1 MRKFTIKLMTL
12 LAISLLMPNN
22 ANAQSKRTLESE
34 DYETSTNSDWTSP
47 NGIVSLITGDE
58 TFGKYSKMQVSGSGN
73 RSAYKSVAYDYELSG
88 CTAADMQTSGY
99 VIEFDALL
107 RAGQQKD
114 RSVSQFILP
123 TTGPNLATN
132 NTYTGSDYIFALSQP
147 TNTTGS
153 MSKTWYINDL
163 TNTTGTTVEL
173 NEAWYHYVITVTKS
187 GVSYLIKSGEE
198 TIANGTLE
206 KTFEE
211 LPAITG
217 FFTLLGRTYGY
228 VNFDNLEIYDYTN
241 NLVVEAPTI
250 NLKAVDGSKRTYTIE
265 YKEGYVL
272 YYKIP
277 GSDEYKT
284 IETGTSYDVE
294 VSQSGT
300 LTAYTM
306 ISEVKSTEVSVEVD
320 ASEITL
326 NSPVIKLNT
335 LIANNNMYYPQ
346 ISVSCDNSNILLSPT
361 ATLTYYVDEDEIDI
375 EGSTYT
381 FTKPASLTVVASAAG
396 YTSSEATFEVTSGYV
411 LSKTIDFQ
419 SLTAD
424 DFDPATWVS
433 ATGVPRD
440 YWTNRAAQIPADVTY
455 YKLTDTSA
463 GFANVLD
470 GITIVGTNR
479 APEVY
484 IGYGLLTPYTPLSG
498 SNNYMN
504 FIVNGATAEQY
515 VIYEGWNNYGNG
527 TFSTIQ
533 AGDAQFGLYRY
544 DTMLK
549 NIKIYSP
556 AVSTTIS
563 EAGFA
568 TFSSTYAVDFSE
580 SGLTAYTATVSDNKV
595 VMTPIENGIVPANTG
610 VILKGA
616 AGNYTGV
623 ITTTEAVIE
632 NNDLVAATKE
642 IAPLAT
648 ETTVDEV
655 TYKNYILNV
664 VDETPGFYQ
673 ANDKKVAA
681 GKAYLQV
688 PAETVTGAKTLTI
701 VWNDGETTGIEEN
714 YEFGTMN
721 SDAAT
726 FDLSGRKVA
735 NPAKGMYIKN
745 GKKFIV
751 K

>member
-1 MRKFTIKLMTL
+1 MVVGNQT
-12 LAISLLMPNN
+12 
-22 ANAQSKRTLESE
+22 
-34 DYETSTNSDWTSP
+34 
-47 NGIVSLITGDE
+47 
-58 TFGKYSKMQVSGSGN
+58 GN
-73 RSAYKSVAYDYELSG
+73 RSAYKSVSYDYELSG

-114 RSVSQFILP
+114 RSASQFILP
-123 TTGPNLATN
+123 TTGPNLANN

-187 GVSYLIKSGEE
+187 GVSYLIKSGEA

-228 VNFDNLEIYDYTN
+228 VSFDNLEIYDYTN

-265 YKEGYVL
+265 FKEGYVL

-306 ISEVKSTEVSVEVD
+306 TSEVKSPEVSVEVD

-346 ISVSCDNSNILLSPT
+346 ISASCDNSNILLSPT

-440 YWTNRAAQIPADVTY
+440 YWTNRAAKIPADVTY

-484 IGYGLLTPYTPLSG
+484 IGYGLLTPYNALSG

-556 AVSTTIS
+556 AISTTITA
-563 EAGFA
+563 AGYS
-568 TFSSTYAVDFSE
+568 TFSAAYAVDFSKAE
-580 SGLTAYTATVSDNKV
+580 GLAAYTAKV
-595 VMTPIENGIVPANTG
+595 NDGNQTITLTKIADGIVPANTG
-610 VILKGA
+610 VVLKGA
-616 AGNYTGV
+616 AGEYTGT
-623 ITTTEAVIE
+623 ITTTETTYAE
-632 NNDLVAATKE
+632 NALFANCTEVTGDGATIYVLNKVGVNVGFY
-642 IAPLAT
+642 PLAEGKT
-648 ETTVDEV
+648 
-655 TYKNYILNV
+655 L
-664 VDETPGFYQ
+664 
-673 ANDKKVAA
+673 AA
-681 GKAYLQV
+681 GKAYLQLNS
-688 PAETVTGAKTLTI
+688 GAKGYTF

-721 SDAAT
+721 SDSAT

-735 NPAKGMYIKN
+735 NPAKGLYIKN

>member
-1 MRKFTIKLMTL
+1 M
-12 LAISLLMPNN
+12 
-22 ANAQSKRTLESE
+22 
-34 DYETSTNSDWTSP
+34 
-47 NGIVSLITGDE
+47 
-58 TFGKYSKMQVSGSGN
+58 
-73 RSAYKSVAYDYELSG
+73 
-88 CTAADMQTSGY
+88 
-99 VIEFDALL
+99 
-107 RAGQQKD
+107 
-114 RSVSQFILP
+114 
-123 TTGPNLATN
+123 
-132 NTYTGSDYIFALSQP
+132 
-147 TNTTGS
+147 
-153 MSKTWYINDL
+153 
-163 TNTTGTTVEL
+163 
-173 NEAWYHYVITVTKS
+173 
-187 GVSYLIKSGEE
+187 
-198 TIANGTLE
+198 
-206 KTFEE
+206 
-211 LPAITG
+211 
-217 FFTLLGRTYGY
+217 
-228 VNFDNLEIYDYTN
+228 
-241 NLVVEAPTI
+241 
-250 NLKAVDGSKRTYTIE
+250 
-265 YKEGYVL
+265 
-272 YYKIP
+272 
-277 GSDEYKT
+277 
-284 IETGTSYDVE
+284 
-294 VSQSGT
+294 
-300 LTAYTM
+300 
-306 ISEVKSTEVSVEVD
+306 
-320 ASEITL
+320 
-326 NSPVIKLNT
+326 
-335 LIANNNMYYPQ
+335 
-346 ISVSCDNSNILLSPT
+346 
-361 ATLTYYVDEDEIDI
+361 
-375 EGSTYT
+375 
-381 FTKPASLTVVASAAG
+381 
-396 YTSSEATFEVTSGYV
+396 

-440 YWTNRAAQIPADVTY
+440 YWTIRAAKIPADVTY
-455 YKLTDTSA
+455 YKLKDTSA

-484 IGYGLLTPYTPLSG
+484 IGYGLLTPYNALSG

-556 AVSTTIS
+556 AISTTIS
-563 EAGFA
+563 EAGYA
-568 TFSSTYAVDFSE
+568 TFSSTYAVDFSAAE
-580 SGLTAYTATVSDNKV
+580 GLTAYTATVSENKV

-632 NNDLVAATKE
+632 KNDLVAATEE
-642 IAPLAT
+642 IASLAT

-688 PAETVTGAKTLTI
+688 LAETVAEAKTLTI

-735 NPAKGMYIKN
+735 NPAKGLYIKN